1 MPPLKAL
8 PTVLRLSPSLIALLA
23 CTLAALLFFLAAT
36 WAATVIETRSASAV
50 RGALVDAGHAWADV
64 HTDGLQVIV
73 TGQAPT
79 EAIRFRALAVAGTVV
94 EASRVID
101 DMQVAAS
108 GDVKA
113 PAFSVEILRNADG
126 ISLIGLVPAAT
137 DRAAIVSSL
146 TGTADGGVVTD
157 MLNTA
162 DHPAPAGWQSKLDFS
177 VAALKILP
185 RSKISL
191 GPDKIAITAI
201 SDSLQEKARIES
213 ELRKRAPDGLVLDLD
228 ISAPRPVIT
237 PFTVRFLIDADGARF
252 DACSADSDQARTSII
267 AAATAAGADGALS
280 CTVGLGVPSPDW
292 TDAVTLGIK
301 AVADLGTGSVTF
313 SDADV
318 SLIAEATVDQAVFD
332 RVVGELESNLPDVFS
347 LKAVRAEAASAPG
360 ADAPPEFTA
369 TLAKDGNIQ
378 LRGRITDERMR
389 DAVEGFAR
397 ARFGTDAVYGA
408 MRLDPA
414 LPDGWPLRV
423 LAAIEALGEL
433 TEGSVL
439 VRTDLVRV
447 EGVSGSQGASD
458 VVSRI
463 LSRQL
468 GGAEEFK
475 IAVRYDKT
483 LDPLLGLPSPD
494 ECAAD
499 LNAIVT
505 AAKIAFDPGS
515 ANISASAKGTLDKI
529 AARMKDCA
537 DFPIEIGGHTDAQG
551 RDQMN
556 LQLSQDRAQAVV
568 NALMDRRVLT
578 GHLTAKGYG
587 ESVPVGDN
595 KTEAGRESNRRI
607 EFRLLTATTA
617 AGTGVETGDSAAGG
631 PLPDAG
637 AAPVTVQ
644 TPGDAT
650 MHPKSR
656 PAQP

>member
-1 MPPLKAL
+1 MTPQKAL
-8 PTVLRLSPSLIALLA
+8 PTVLRLSPNLIALLA
-23 CTLAALLFFLAAT
+23 CTLAALLFFLAAS
-36 WAATVIETRSASAV
+36 WAATVIESRSASAV
-50 RGALVDAGHAWADV
+50 RGALVDAGHPWADV
-64 HTDGLQVIV
+64 HTDGLQVIL

-79 EAIRFRALAVAGTVV
+79 EAVRFRALAVAGTVV
-94 EASRVID
+94 EASRVVD

-113 PAFSVEILRNADG
+113 PTFSVEILRNADG

-137 DRAAIVSSL
+137 DRAAIVGNL
-146 TGTADGGVVTD
+146 TDTAAGGIVTD

-162 DHPAPAGWQSKLDFS
+162 DHPAPADWQSKLDFS
-177 VAALKILP
+177 LAALKILP

-191 GPDKIAITAI
+191 GPDKVAITAI
-201 SDSLQEKARIES
+201 SDSPQEKARIES
-213 ELRKRAPDGLVLDLD
+213 ELRRRAPDGLVLDLD

-237 PFTVRFLIDADGARF
+237 PFTVRFLIDADGGRF

-267 AAATAAGADGALS
+267 AAATAAGADSALS

-292 TDAVTLGIK
+292 ADAVIQGIK
-301 AVADLGTGSVTF
+301 AVADIGEGSITI

-318 SLIAEATVDQAVFD
+318 SLIAASDVDQAAFD

-347 LKAVRAEAASAPG
+347 LKAVRAEAAAPG
-360 ADAPPEFTA
+360 ADAPPEFS
-369 TLAKDGNIQ
+369 AKIAADGNVQ
-378 LRGRITDERMR
+378 LRGRITDQRMR

-423 LAAIEALGEL
+423 LAAVEALGEL

-439 VRTDLVRV
+439 VRTDQIRI
-447 EGVSGSQGASD
+447 EGVSGSPGTSD
-458 VVSRI
+458 VIARI
-463 LSRQL
+463 LARQL
-468 GGAEEFK
+468 GGTEDVK

-483 LDPLLGLPSPD
+483 LDPLLGLPTAD

-515 ANISASAKGTLDKI
+515 ANIAASAKGTLDKI

-556 LQLSQDRAQAVV
+556 LQLSQDRAQAVI
-568 NALMDRRVLT
+568 NALMERRVLT
-578 GHLTAKGYG
+578 GRLTARGYG
-587 ESVPVGDN
+587 ESVPIGDN
-595 KTEAGRESNRRI
+595 KTETGRETNRRI
-607 EFRLLTATTA
+607 EFRLLTPART
-617 AGTGVETGDSAAGG
+617 SAS
-631 PLPDAG
+631 G
-637 AAPVTVQ
+637 AAQGGDAPDLTPVTVQ
-644 TPGDAT
+644 TPAADT
-650 MHPKSR
+650 RRPKSR
-656 PAQP
+656 PAGQ

>member
-1 MPPLKAL
+1 MTPLKAL
-8 PTVLRLSPSLIALLA
+8 PTVLRLSPNLIALLA
-23 CTLAALLFFLAAT
+23 CTLAAMLFFLAAT
-36 WAATVIETRSASAV
+36 WAATVIESRSSSAV
-50 RGALVDAGHAWADV
+50 RGALVDAGHTWADV
-64 HTDGLQVIV
+64 HTDGLQVV
-73 TGQAPT
+73 LTGQAPT
-79 EAIRFRALAVAGTVV
+79 EAVRFRALAVAGTVV

-113 PAFSVEILRNADG
+113 PAFSVEILRNSDG

-137 DRAAIVSSL
+137 DRAAIIDNL
-146 TGTADGGVVTD
+146 TATAEGGVVTD

-177 VAALKILP
+177 LAALKILP

-191 GPDKIAITAI
+191 GAEKIAITAI
-201 SDSLQEKARIES
+201 SDSPQEKARIES
-213 ELRKRAPDGLVLDLD
+213 ELRKRAPDGMVLDLD

-237 PFTVRFLIDADGARF
+237 PFTVRFLIDADGGRF

-267 AAATAAGADGALS
+267 AAATAAGADSALS

-292 TDAVTLGIK
+292 ADAVTQGIK
-301 AVADLGTGSVTF
+301 AVADLGAGSVTF

-318 SLIAEATVDQAVFD
+318 SLIAEATADQAVFD

-347 LKAVRAEAASAPG
+347 LKAVRAEAAAPPG

-369 TLAKDGNIQ
+369 TLAPDGNIQ

-408 MRLDPA
+408 MRLDAA

-423 LAAIEALGEL
+423 LAAVEALGEL

-439 VRTDLVRV
+439 VRTDQIRV
-447 EGVSGSQGASD
+447 AGVSGSPGTSD

-463 LSRQL
+463 LARQL
-468 GGAEEFK
+468 GGAEDVK

-483 LDPLLGLPSPD
+483 LDPLLGLPTPD

-515 ANISASAKGTLDKI
+515 ANIAVSAKGTLDKI
-529 AARMKDCA
+529 AVRMKDCA

-568 NALMDRRVLT
+568 NALMERRVLT
-578 GHLTAKGYG
+578 GRLTAMGYG
-587 ESVPVGDN
+587 ESVPIGDN
-595 KTEAGRESNRRI
+595 KTEAGREANRRI
-607 EFRLLTATTA
+607 EFRLLTPARTSASGGTTSDIA
-617 AGTGVETGDSAAGG
+617 PADT
-631 PLPDAG
+631 
-637 AAPVTVQ
+637 APVTVQ
-644 TPGDAT
+644 TPAADT
-650 MHPKSR
+650 RRPKSR
-656 PAQP
+656 PADQ